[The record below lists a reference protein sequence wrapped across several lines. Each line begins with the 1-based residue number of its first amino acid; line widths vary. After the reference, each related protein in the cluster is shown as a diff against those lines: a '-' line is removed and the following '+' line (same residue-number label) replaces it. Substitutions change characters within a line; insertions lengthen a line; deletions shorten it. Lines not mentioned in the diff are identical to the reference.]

1 MIADIILAAVVILSV
16 FIGYK
21 VGFIKSFLNLFFML
35 FSAVGCY
42 LLYPYV
48 AEIIM
53 STPLGENINTYF
65 FKIISEKY
73 LTMEPDGYLSLLLKY
88 NAQTV
93 EELIEKLA
101 GLVSMLAVNI
111 ISAVAVF
118 ILIRVIFILIKGVFG
133 FITKIPVIGFLN
145 GILGAFLS
153 VASSI
158 LVIYLFFA
166 VILSPPCNTT
176 EFSYNI
182 CKEVD
187 NSVMAKN
194 VMNYNVFINYDTTKA
209 TLQDNVE

>member
-1 MIADIILAAVVILSV
+1 MIADLILAAVVILSV

-42 LLYPYV
+42 LLYPFV
-48 AEIIM
+48 AEIIIA
-53 STPLGENINTYF
+53 TPIGENINTYF
-65 FKIISEKY
+65 SEMLSEKY
-73 LTMEPDGYLSLLLKY
+73 LNMDKEGYLSLLLKY

-101 GLVSMLAVNI
+101 DLVSLLAVNI

-118 ILIRVIFILIKGVFG
+118 ILIRLIFMLIKGVFG
-133 FITKIPVIGFLN
+133 FITKIPVINVVN
-145 GILGAFLS
+145 GVLGAFLS
-153 VASSI
+153 VTSSI
-158 LVIYLFFA
+158 IVIYLFFA

-176 EFSYNI
+176 EFSYKV

-187 NSVMAKN
+187 ESIMAKN

-209 TLQDNVE
+209 TLQDE